1 MDVNT
6 VLILAYVDDYFK
18 ANKIAAELS
27 KKNFTVRMEFPD
39 SFDFDSKIRA
49 SLLRC
54 DAVIYVI
61 SSQVLASD
69 KYYELHGIVQENQ
82 RTPKPEVYVALN
94 KSIDDLFLDIYKHD
108 EYSDDILLRADDYRM
123 ELEQK
128 NVICQSPHLI
138 DDIEK
143 LLKSLKEE
151 VQEEPAVEEP
161 AVEEKAIESEKEE
174 EAPAEEEPTEEP
186 ALEAVEET
194 VEEEAFK
201 EALEEPVEETA
212 EEAPAEEETLEEPA
226 EEEVEEV
233 EEAESSDESE
243 EAPAEEVSADD
254 GEAELAEKFETAI
267 NELRAKIAEKD
278 AKIAE
283 LEAKLSAKAEA
294 KNAFMNKLESMLEFT
309 TAAEPANDEGDAKTT
324 PEKSEGDEIV
334 DEYSAAFA
342 NLK

>member
-108 EYSDDILLRADDYRM
+108 EYSDDVLLRADDYRM

-128 NVICQSPHLI
+128 HVICQSPHLI
-138 DDIEK
+138 DDIE
-143 LLKSLKEE
+143 S
-151 VQEEPAVEEP
+151 
-161 AVEEKAIESEKEE
+161 I
-174 EAPAEEEPTEEP
+174 
-186 ALEAVEET
+186 
-194 VEEEAFK
+194 
-201 EALEEPVEETA
+201 
-212 EEAPAEEETLEEPA
+212 
-226 EEEVEEV
+226 
-233 EEAESSDESE
+233 
-243 EAPAEEVSADD
+243 
-254 GEAELAEKFETAI
+254 
-267 NELRAKIAEKD
+267 
-278 AKIAE
+278 
-283 LEAKLSAKAEA
+283 
-294 KNAFMNKLESMLEFT
+294 
-309 TAAEPANDEGDAKTT
+309 
-324 PEKSEGDEIV
+324 
-334 DEYSAAFA
+334 
-342 NLK
+342 